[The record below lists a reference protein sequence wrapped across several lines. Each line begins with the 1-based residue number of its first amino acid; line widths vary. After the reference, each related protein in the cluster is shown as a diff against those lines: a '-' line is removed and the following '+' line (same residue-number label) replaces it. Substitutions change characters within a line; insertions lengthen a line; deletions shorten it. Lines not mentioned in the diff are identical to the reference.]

1 MLTILAY
8 LGSVVAANLLTAAF
22 GKVGSIVTAFA
33 LIGATITLRD
43 RLHDR
48 WEGRGLT
55 WRLGALILTGGVL
68 SWLLNRDAATIA
80 TASMIAFLASESTD
94 TVVYHLLRHLPWLR
108 RVNGSNLASSAVD
121 SLVFPTLAFGGFDA
135 VQTTAEFLAKVLG
148 GAAWALVMVRWRRRA
163 TSDE

>member
-1 MLTILAY
+1 MLVILAY
-8 LGSVVAANLLTAAF
+8 LGSVVAANLLTAIF
-22 GKVGSIVTAFA
+22 GKIGSIVTAFA

-68 SWLLNRDAATIA
+68 SWLVNRDAAVIA
-80 TASMIAFLASESTD
+80 MASMTAFVASETTD
-94 TVVYHLLRHLPWLR
+94 TIVYQLLRHLPWLR

-135 VQTTAEFLAKVLG
+135 VQTTAEFVAKVLG
-148 GAAWALVMVRWRRRA
+148 GAAWAVGMLWWKKARV
-163 TSDE
+163 